1 MVEGAVVLFVV
12 AAVLAILGIS
22 FVVDIGKN
30 VGPAG
35 ELATVD
41 STDTSRRYT
50 FLRVEGK
57 GVAIFITVLTFL
69 LSAGALVGA
78 IVMLAL
84 NHHH

>member
-12 AAVLAILGIS
+12 SGVLAILGIS
-22 FVVDIGKN
+22 FIVDIGKG
-30 VGPAG
+30 VGPVA
-35 ELATVD
+35 ELASVD
-41 STDTSRRYT
+41 SLDHSRTYT
-50 FLRVEGK
+50 FLRVKGR

-84 NHHH
+84 KHH